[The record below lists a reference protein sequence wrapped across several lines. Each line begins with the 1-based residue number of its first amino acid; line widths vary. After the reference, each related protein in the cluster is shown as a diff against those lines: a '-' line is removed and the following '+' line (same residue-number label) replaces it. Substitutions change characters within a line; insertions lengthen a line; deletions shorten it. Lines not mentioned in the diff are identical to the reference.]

1 MPSFGGPHFVYAS
14 EADLLNVIVYNMT
27 AKQFRELNPDLPKST
42 NMRDLGTKLQ
52 ASLVA
57 NLESLNSKYISEG
70 KSRTIRAKELRFE
83 KDRQV
88 AVFNKRNAVTSKQT
102 KKIV

>member
-1 MPSFGGPHFVYAS
+1 
-14 EADLLNVIVYNMT
+14 
-27 AKQFRELNPDLPKST
+27 
-42 NMRDLGTKLQ
+42 MRDLGTKLQ

-88 AVFNKRNAVTSKQT
+88 AVFTKYKAAVSRKTN
-102 KKIV
+102 